1 VYAKTLY
8 GAWLLVSMVF
18 YVFWKRIKQKDLPN
32 GSSWNGC
39 CSKSSN
45 MDDSIEMDYTPYNLR
60 RLSRNVISDDKFVTM
75 RAISEEDLHKL
86 ALSSDPPPAI
96 VNSTGLI
103 DRQQSPAMM
112 LPHHVVTRSDSLR
125 VTRHSERAKDYD
137 PLTGTFK
144 EITPSPNLISERH
157 MNLSQHIEHSDE
169 EDYNEEIRDK
179 FSDSNDNVFAESPTK
194 SRLSLTN
201 GGTSSL
207 CSSDQFTRSRIRANT
222 MPVDLDKNH
231 YLHKN
236 GRLESL
242 SCRGE
247 AIVCADGKGNIL
259 YWGDGAIRMFGY
271 TPNEAMGSSLTV
283 RQKRES
289 HNNFFMPVRHSIT
302 DVDAFRLPA

>member
-8 GAWLLVSMVF
+8 GAWVLVSMAF
-18 YVFWKRIKQKDLPN
+18 YVFWKSIKRKDSRN

-39 CSKSSN
+39 CSKSN
-45 MDDSIEMDYTPYNLR
+45 NTDGGIEMDYTPYNLR

-96 VNSTGLI
+96 VNSTGLV
-103 DRQQSPAMM
+103 DQQQSPVTM

-137 PLTGTFK
+137 PLTGTFR
-144 EITPSPNLISERH
+144 EITPSSNLISDRH
-157 MNLSQHIEHSDE
+157 MHLSEHSDE

-179 FSDSNDNVFAESPTK
+179 FSESNDNVFTESPTK

-201 GGTSSL
+201 GGMSS
-207 CSSDQFTRSRIRANT
+207 SSDQFTRSRTRANT
-222 MPVDLDKNH
+222 MPVDLEKNH
-231 YLHKN
+231 HTCKN

-247 AIVCADGKGNIL
+247 AIVCADGKGNIV

-283 RQKRES
+283 RLKSQ
-289 HNNFFMPVRHSIT
+289 
-302 DVDAFRLPA
+302 

>member
-1 VYAKTLY
+1 MA
-8 GAWLLVSMVF
+8 F
-18 YVFWKRIKQKDLPN
+18 YVLWKSKKQKNSPN
-32 GSSWNGC
+32 SNSSTWTGC
-39 CSKSSN
+39 CSKSN
-45 MDDSIEMDYTPYNLR
+45 NTDGSIEMDYTPYNLR
-60 RLSRNVISDDKFVTM
+60 RLSRNVIGDDKFVTM

-96 VNSTGLI
+96 INSTGLV
-103 DRQQSPAMM
+103 DRQQSPAIM

-144 EITPSPNLISERH
+144 EVTPSPNIISERQH
-157 MNLSQHIEHSDE
+157 MTLSQHVEHSDE

-179 FSDSNDNVFAESPTK
+179 FFDSNDNVFAESPTK

-207 CSSDQFTRSRIRANT
+207 CSSDQFTRSRTRAST
-222 MPVDLDKNH
+222 MPVDLEKNH
-231 YLHKN
+231 NLHKN
-236 GRLESL
+236 NRLESL

-247 AIVCADGKGNIL
+247 AIVCADGKGNIV

-283 RQKRES
+283 RRNFPMQ
-289 HNNFFMPVRHSIT
+289 NN
-302 DVDAFRLPA
+302 